1 MVGGTESWAISG
13 DGKGTVDIDVF
24 VIDTGVSSADLNI
37 VENIDFSGTDPSA
50 SDSDGH
56 GTHIAGI
63 VGAKDDDY
71 GIVGLAPGARIHNL
85 KVFGPDG
92 SADDSIVIQALDYVL
107 SWKLNNADRP
117 VVVNL
122 SLGVDVGTT
131 DFTLLDD
138 AVQGLIEA
146 GVTVVVAAGNE
157 GVDVSLIS
165 PAHVPG
171 AITVGSLDE
180 RRRFSPFSNFGL
192 GLDLLAPGQDVI
204 STSSNIF
211 GVDLMSG
218 TSMAAAHVSGAA
230 ALFLAEYP
238 SGDSEYVSQ
247 NLASRSSPVGKR
259 VPKGTTREL
268 LSVVV
273 Q

>member
-1 MVGGTESWAISG
+1 
-13 DGKGTVDIDVF
+13 VDIDVF
-24 VIDTGVSSADLNI
+24 VIDTGVSSVDLNI
-37 VENIDFSGTDPSA
+37 VENVDFSGTDPSA

-92 SADDSIVIQALDYVL
+92 SADDSIIILALDHVL
-107 SWKLNNADRP
+107 AWKRNNPGRP
-117 VVVNL
+117 AVVNL

-131 DFTLLDD
+131 EFTLMDD
-138 AVQGLIEA
+138 AVQELIDA

-157 GVDVSLIS
+157 GVDVSMIS
-165 PAHVPG
+165 PAHVPD
-171 AITVGSLDE
+171 AITVGSVNE
-180 RRRFSPFSNFGL
+180 RRRFSPFSNFGS

-247 NLASRSSPVGKR
+247 SLDSRATAAGRR
-259 VPKGTTREL
+259 VPKGTTRDF